1 MTSLIAFGLAFT
13 FSFIGSIPPGTL
25 NLSALQM
32 GLEGKVKSA
41 WWFSVGA
48 ALIEYP
54 YAWLAVTFEELIT
67 SSPLI
72 VQNFERI
79 GAWVMIGLGLANLI
93 ALLRPQKIAQVKIKD
108 YGFAKGLV
116 LSILNPLAMPYW
128 IGITAYLKSQGW
140 LTIDNSWQL
149 HSYLTGVMLGAFA
162 LLVAL
167 IYLGKRVA
175 TTLSSFRALK
185 FVPAVT
191 LLLLGIYALASSLL

>member
-1 MTSLIAFGLAFT
+1 MTCLIAFGLAFV

-41 WWFSVGA
+41 WWFSVAA
-48 ALIEYP
+48 ALVEYP

-79 GAWVMIGLGLANLI
+79 GAWVMIGLGAINLI
-93 ALLRPQKIAQVKIKD
+93 TLLRPQKIVQVQTKN
-108 YGFAKGLV
+108 YGFVKGLV

-140 LTIDNSWQL
+140 LSIETGWQL
-149 HSYLTGVMLGAFA
+149 HGYLTGVMLGAFA
-162 LLVAL
+162 LLITL

-175 TTLSSFRALK
+175 TTLSSFRVLK
-185 FVPAVT
+185 FIPAIT
-191 LLLLGIYALASSLL
+191 LLALGIYALVSSLL